1 MPPPLGPHL
10 ALHVVSRN
18 TQLLDNPVRR
28 GHDSAVR
35 DSDDCG
41 RPSRLG
47 LEGGHAENTR
57 TAITSRTV
65 TVVIAWHCRRQGY
78 GNIFMA
84 LSSSSTCTSASHSSI
99 VVVNI
104 IVVSVRRHQHRPHMV
119 IPSSLI
125 TATDVTDGDVTGG
138 RHPTLDQLDRPDTCA
153 AKTQRSPAKS
163 QSDRDKPA
171 ELTILSGTTLL
182 AFAVSGWCSQLD
194 AIAKGPSALQHG
206 GSYRQCRPLPRGQQA
221 ML

>member
-1 MPPPLGPHL
+1 
-10 ALHVVSRN
+10 
-18 TQLLDNPVRR
+18 
-28 GHDSAVR
+28 
-35 DSDDCG
+35 
-41 RPSRLG
+41 
-47 LEGGHAENTR
+47 
-57 TAITSRTV
+57 
-65 TVVIAWHCRRQGY
+65 
-78 GNIFMA
+78 MA
-84 LSSSSTCTSASHSSI
+84 LSSSSTCISASHSSI